1 MDDTTY
7 QKLASQVLRQVEDLF
22 EDIDAE
28 DVDYER
34 AGDVL
39 TLTFKSGKKCVLNT
53 QRPTRQ
59 MWLAAGARAW
69 HFSFDAASGTWL
81 DDKGQNIE
89 LLAQVRAI
97 VLEFSGLSLPASA

>member
-1 MDDTTY
+1 
-7 QKLASQVLRQVEDLF
+7 
-22 EDIDAE
+22 
-28 DVDYER
+28 VDYER